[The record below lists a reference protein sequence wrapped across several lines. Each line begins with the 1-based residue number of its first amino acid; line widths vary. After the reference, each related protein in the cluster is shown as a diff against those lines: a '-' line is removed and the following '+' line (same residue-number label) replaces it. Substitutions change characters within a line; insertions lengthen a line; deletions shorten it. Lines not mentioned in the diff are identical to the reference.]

1 MNNLVGYVFV
11 LIYFIIMII
20 WAVGAIYGQIRYS
33 EYIKPLDSKKY
44 PGKSFYVIG
53 LAILEWVKYP
63 FDFSFDK
70 KRISQVKVIYG
81 KKYAEYF
88 YRINMAQKVTVAL
101 TIIML
106 SMLLYPIT
114 QEFVLI
120 LFGVMLA
127 FVAVYYY
134 DTKITSV
141 IDKRDEEIL
150 SDFPQVLSKMALLI
164 NAGMIMNEAWK
175 NVSTTGKGTLYDEMQ
190 RTRQDIE
197 NGMSDIDA
205 YSQFGERCG
214 VASVKKFTSMLIQ
227 NLTKGNREL
236 SEFLTH
242 ASYDSWEE
250 KKHMVKRQGEKAA
263 NKLMIPL
270 GMILVGIFIIILVP
284 IVSNLGV

>member
-1 MNNLVGYVFV
+1 
-11 LIYFIIMII
+11 MII

-284 IVSNLGV
+284 IVRNLGV